1 MTEPKKDDW
10 GEFGPEIAELE
21 GILGRLEA
29 DAKSLIRE
37 TTSPQT
43 TGTPNPNVEVELASS
58 RDSVSNLLVR
68 MSRER
73 RDARAAMLAV
83 KRRLRSFRRSGKL
96 DRVAE
101 VEQELAEARQTI
113 SSLLREATRRDRRY
127 RAEALLRKRK
137 TGKEKP
143 AAKEKPEA
151 APKSPVH
158 LTKQEVAEALG
169 SAATSAA
176 HHLET
181 RLRAL
186 ISTPP
191 KDMESLTSEAEECR
205 RLALILRLGYILESG
220 YDAGQST
227 DVQKIINA
235 RLDLWEEDFR
245 RQRATLV
252 REFADKIPHAA
263 IPADEFG
270 AAIDALVGR
279 ALSRVPRGGI
289 VLVRVASTGKIPLQ
303 IDVQDNGNDAPA
315 ISSIRA
321 ALATGKRMTALEVAL
336 TNEVAERWKGSLE
349 SNPATGRGLR
359 MSLVLPAH

>member
-21 GILGRLEA
+21 GILGRLES

-37 TTSPQT
+37 TTAPPP
-43 TGTPNPNVEVELASS
+43 TGSPNVEVELASS

-113 SSLLREATRRDRRY
+113 ASLLREATRRDRRT
-127 RAEALLRKRK
+127 RAEALLRNRK
-137 TGKEKP
+137 TRKEKP
-143 AAKEKPEA
+143 ATTEKPEA
-151 APKSPVH
+151 GAKPESR
-158 LTKQEVAEALG
+158 LTKQEVSQAVG

-191 KDMESLTSEAEECR
+191 RDVESLTAEAEECR
-205 RLALILRLGYILESG
+205 RLALILRLAFILESG
-220 YDAGQST
+220 FDTEQST
-227 DVQKIINA
+227 DVKKIIEA

-252 REFADKIPHAA
+252 REYADKMPQAA
-263 IPADEFG
+263 IPSEELA

-289 VLVRVASTGKIPLQ
+289 VLVRIVATAKIPLQ

-315 ISSIRA
+315 IASIHS
-321 ALATGKRMTALEVAL
+321 ALSTGKRMTALEVAL
-336 TNEVAERWKGSLE
+336 THELADRWKSSLE
-349 SNPATGRGLR
+349 SSPATGRGLR
-359 MSLVLPAH
+359 LSLTLPTR